1 LFHFGRIGL
10 TSCNRGLQEKATK
23 GLIFVDKTTKHIIE
37 VYGDYWHCN
46 PKVYDDNYIHP
57 YYKMTA
63 QQKRKLD
70 EERKQ
75 YLESLGY
82 YVTVVWESDMEEFI
96 GTLK

>member
-1 LFHFGRIGL
+1 
-10 TSCNRGLQEKATK
+10 
-23 GLIFVDKTTKHIIE
+23 
-37 VYGDYWHCN
+37 
-46 PKVYDDNYIHP
+46 
-57 YYKMTA
+57 MTA

>member
-23 GLIFVDKTTKHIIE
+23 GLI
-37 VYGDYWHCN
+37 
-46 PKVYDDNYIHP
+46 
-57 YYKMTA
+57 
-63 QQKRKLD
+63 
-70 EERKQ
+70 
-75 YLESLGY
+75 LESLGY